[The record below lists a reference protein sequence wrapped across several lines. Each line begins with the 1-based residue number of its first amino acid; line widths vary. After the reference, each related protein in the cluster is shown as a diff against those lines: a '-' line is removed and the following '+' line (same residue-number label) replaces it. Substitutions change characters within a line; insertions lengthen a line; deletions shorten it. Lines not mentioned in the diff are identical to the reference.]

1 MLFCFTL
8 SRVEGLQNRQILLS
22 MERDMEEKFIINGGR
37 PLNGEIEVRGAKN
50 AAFPI
55 LAATLLTKKECLIEN
70 MPLIE
75 DVFRMLEILK
85 GMGSEISWVGQRSVK
100 IRNSEVDPAALR
112 EDIIKRLR
120 GSVLFQ
126 GPFLARFNKMRFPT
140 PGGCVIGARPID

>member
-37 PLNGEIEVRGAKN
+37 PLKGEIEVRGEKN

-55 LAATLLTKKECLIEN
+55 LAATLLTKKECIIEN

-75 DVFRMLEILK
+75 DVFRMLEILR
-85 GMGSEISWVGQRSVK
+85 GMGSDISWVGERTVK
-100 IRNSEVDPAALR
+100 IKNSDIDHGDLR

-120 GSVLFQ
+120 GS
-126 GPFLARFNKMRFPT
+126 
-140 PGGCVIGARPID
+140 

>member
-55 LAATLLTKKECLIEN
+55 LAATLLTKKECLIEY
-70 MPLIE
+70 LLVWIK
-75 DVFRMLEILK
+75 FLK
-85 GMGSEISWVGQRSVK
+85 P
-100 IRNSEVDPAALR
+100 D
-112 EDIIKRLR
+112 
-120 GSVLFQ
+120 LFLYI
-126 GPFLARFNKMRFPT
+126 FEFFP
-140 PGGCVIGARPID
+140 DMK